1 MIALLGLRQTIMTD
15 IKSGGRRH
23 DLDALRVLC
32 FGTLIIYHT
41 SLAYGTRTWLLNSI
55 DGSRLVDLIAAASH
69 PWRMSLLFFISGLVT
84 RSLLRNRSV
93 SDIRGTRTRQL
104 LLPFTFGVLLVVPP
118 QIYLSEFN
126 PFPGLSYWEFWKA
139 FMVSGLTLEHL
150 WFLAYLWIYVFAWSF
165 LWPYLQ
171 RVWPNL
177 PSALANSL
185 RGVNLFLIP
194 ILLLS
199 VLRLWLYPIFG
210 ETRAIHTDIYAH
222 LVYFSM
228 FMAGS
233 LLMEEST
240 FWREV
245 DRQRWLGGALAII
258 SFLVVA
264 AAVVAVPREDWP
276 DAVVILVRI
285 ARSIFQWCAI
295 IALLGFAGRIANRP
309 NRVIAF
315 LNRSMM
321 TYYVAH
327 QTVIIIVAHQISKM
341 GPLDIRS
348 FVPVV
353 LLSTLGCGL
362 IGEAQKLI
370 KAFLSPLIAR
380 VMALIKPP
388 LKTAPSGATAD

>member
-1 MIALLGLRQTIMTD
+1 
-15 IKSGGRRH
+15 
-23 DLDALRVLC
+23 
-32 FGTLIIYHT
+32 
-41 SLAYGTRTWLLNSI
+41 
-55 DGSRLVDLIAAASH
+55 
-69 PWRMSLLFFISGLVT
+69 
-84 RSLLRNRSV
+84 
-93 SDIRGTRTRQL
+93 
-104 LLPFTFGVLLVVPP
+104 
-118 QIYLSEFN
+118 
-126 PFPGLSYWEFWKA
+126 
-139 FMVSGLTLEHL
+139 
-150 WFLAYLWIYVFAWSF
+150 
-165 LWPYLQ
+165 
-171 RVWPNL
+171 
-177 PSALANSL
+177 
-185 RGVNLFLIP
+185 
-194 ILLLS
+194 
-199 VLRLWLYPIFG
+199 
-210 ETRAIHTDIYAH
+210 
-222 LVYFSM
+222 M

-276 DAVVILVRI
+276 DAVVVLVRI

-380 VMALIKPP
+380 VIALIKPP
-388 LKTAPSGATAD
+388 LKTAPSGAAAD